1 MTKEQIRDYLD
12 KTAPDVISFQL
23 TIREFRQSERAF
35 PPKPEEPRQESYTES
50 YLPDQLSSRF
60 KSAKYNRDFL
70 QLEKPI
76 YFVISACRSKNL
88 RYEKLMELNQDNQ
101 SPSDDRVLMK
111 ITCEVQVAKK
121 ESS

>member
-1 MTKEQIRDYLD
+1 MTKEQIRDYLN
-12 KTAPDVISFQL
+12 KTTPDVISFQL
-23 TIREFRQSERAF
+23 TIQEFRQSEHTF
-35 PPKPEEPRQESYTES
+35 PPKPEEHQESYTES

-76 YFVISACRSKNL
+76 GFVISARRSKGL
-88 RYEKLMELNQDNQ
+88 RCEKLMQLNQDNQ

-111 ITCEVQVAKK
+111 ITCEVQVPKK